1 MDVSSIA
8 LGGLGV
14 AEGAV
19 QNTATR
25 LTAAGDPAARV
36 GIAGEMVNLMQAR
49 GDYAANLKVL
59 ETGQEMQ
66 KSLIDIFA

>member
-8 LGGLGV
+8 LGGLGA
-14 AEGAV
+14 AERTV
-19 QNTATR
+19 QNTAIR
-25 LTAAGDPAARV
+25 LTAAGDPAAKV
-36 GIAGEMVNLMQAR
+36 DIAGEMVNLIQAR
-49 GDYAANLKVL
+49 GDYTANLKVL